1 MLKGKKLLFVLNTL
15 DTMYKKST
23 CDTPTDPNITV
34 FGNALYFSI
43 YTLTSYAFLSTSLY
57 ENT

>member
-43 YTLTSYAFLSTSLY
+43 YTLSCKFIKPNNNA
-57 ENT
+57 